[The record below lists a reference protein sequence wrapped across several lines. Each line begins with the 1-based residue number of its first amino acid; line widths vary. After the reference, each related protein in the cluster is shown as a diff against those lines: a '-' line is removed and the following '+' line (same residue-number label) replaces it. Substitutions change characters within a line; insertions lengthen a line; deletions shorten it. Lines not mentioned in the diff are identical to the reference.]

1 MRCVSCGSESPPGT
15 KFCHCGARL
24 RSRCPS
30 CGAVTSPLWKF
41 CSDCGAALGSAAVSP
56 ALAGAPLAAD
66 PESAG
71 ELELKVERERKMGT
85 GPFTDV
91 RDSTEL
97 ERDLDPERAGPMT
110 LRVFLSKFVGREAQL
125 ARMNYALEL
134 ARRGHGQIVAA
145 VGEAGVGKSRL
156 FHEFK
161 STSQSGWMV
170 LEAFPVSHGKT
181 PAYLPVTDLLKK
193 YFEITQDCDMGA
205 LRVKINRKV
214 LALDRALEDNLS
226 NLFSLL
232 GSAEAEDPL
241 GNLDAQVSKR
251 RTLDAIK
258 GILLGE
264 SLNQPLMLIFEDLHW
279 IDEET
284 QALLN
289 LLADSIGNSKLLLL
303 VSYRPEYSNQW
314 GSKSYYTELRLG
326 PLGREYAEELLSAL
340 VGVGADLIPLK
351 RLIVERTRGNPFFI
365 EETVQML
372 LDVGALVRNGSI
384 KLTNKLN
391 ELKIPETVEKTLALR
406 IQRLPL
412 DEKELLQTMAAIG
425 TEFAFSVLKR
435 VVANP
440 DDKLDRMLADLQ
452 MRRFIYERPATG
464 DIEFAFKHALTQEAA
479 YNSLP
484 VEQRKLLHER
494 IGSAVE
500 ASFAQTIDDHVSEL
514 AHHYGRSSN
523 AKKAVEYLERAGR
536 QAVRRGA
543 LKEAEIRFKHAIA
556 RLGSTNRTTER
567 ILREFELQGALAE
580 VLASTNDPAK
590 AEYIRAT
597 KRLQEL
603 GDKLGSLGQLMSASM
618 RPQKPQ
624 TKFEAREE
632 SVPNHPPTQIPVLSW
647 KLDPAEFESLPLRPL
662 RDPNL
667 AAFSAITVLVL
678 VSLAI
683 FYRDG
688 LLDGVQ
694 SLLKTA
700 FG

>member
-1 MRCVSCGSESPPGT
+1 MRCVSCGSESPPGK
-15 KFCHCGARL
+15 KFCDCGARL
-24 RSRCPS
+24 SNRCPS
-30 CGAVTSPLWKF
+30 CGAAISALWKF
-41 CSDCGAALGSAAVSP
+41 CPDCGAALGSPAVSL
-56 ALAGAPLAAD
+56 ALAGAAPAAD
-66 PESAG
+66 SESAG
-71 ELELKVERERKMGT
+71 ELKAERERKMVT
-85 GPFTDV
+85 GPLADV
-91 RDSTEL
+91 RGSTEL
-97 ERDLDPERAGPMT
+97 EHDLDPDKTRGIIDPA
-110 LRVFLSKFVGREAQL
+110 LSKFVGRLAELAQL
-125 ARMNYALEL
+125 GHALKL

-161 STSQSGWMV
+161 STSQSGCMV
-170 LEAFPVSHGKT
+170 LEAFSVSHGKT
-181 PAYLPVTDLLKK
+181 SAYLPVIDLLKK
-193 YFEITQDCDMGA
+193 YFQITQAGDMGA
-205 LRVKINRKV
+205 LREKVNGKV
-214 LALDRALEDNLS
+214 LTLNRALEGNVS

-232 GSAEAEDPL
+232 GIAEAQDPL
-241 GNLDAQVSKR
+241 GNFDAQVKKR
-251 RTLDAIK
+251 RMLDEIK
-258 GILLGE
+258 RILLSE

-289 LLADSIGNSKLLLL
+289 LLADSISTSKLLLL
-303 VSYRPEYSNQW
+303 VSYRPEYLNQW
-314 GSKSYYTELRLG
+314 GSKSYYTQLRLD
-326 PLGREYAEELLSAL
+326 PLSREAAEQMLSAL
-340 VGVGADLIPLK
+340 VGVGEDLIPLK
-351 RLIVERTRGNPFFI
+351 RLIIERAEGNPFFI

-372 LDVGALVRNGSI
+372 LDVGALVGNGSI
-384 KLTNKLN
+384 KLTKTFDELN
-391 ELKIPETVEKTLALR
+391 IPLTVEAILASR
-406 IQRLPL
+406 IERLPL
-412 DEKELLQTMAAIG
+412 EEKELLQTMAVIG
-425 TEFAFSVLKR
+425 REFAFSVLKS
-435 VVANP
+435 VVAKS
-440 DDKLDRMLADLQ
+440 DDELARMLADLQ
-452 MRRFIYERPATG
+452 MRGFICEPATG
-464 DIEFAFKHALTQEAA
+464 DIEFTFKHALTQEAA
-479 YNSLP
+479 YNSLL
-484 VEQRKLLHER
+484 VEQRKLFNER

-500 ASFAQTIDDHVSEL
+500 ASFARTIDDHVSEL
-514 AHHYGRSSN
+514 AYYYGRSSN
-523 AKKAVEYLERAGR
+523 AEKAVEYLERAGR

-543 LKEAEIRFKHAIA
+543 LKAAEIRFKHAIA
-556 RLGSTNRTTER
+556 RLGSSNRTTER

-597 KRLQEL
+597 KRMQEL

-618 RPQKPQ
+618 PPQKPR
-624 TKFEAREE
+624 TKFEALEE

-683 FYRDG
+683 LYRDG

>member
-1 MRCVSCGSESPPGT
+1 
-15 KFCHCGARL
+15 
-24 RSRCPS
+24 
-30 CGAVTSPLWKF
+30 LWKF

-71 ELELKVERERKMGT
+71 ELEVERERKMVT
-85 GPFTDV
+85 GLFTDV
-91 RDSTEL
+91 RGSTEL
-97 ERDLDPERAGPMT
+97 EHDLDPEKTRSIIGPA
-110 LRVFLSKFVGREAQL
+110 LSKFVGREAQL

-264 SLNQPLMLIFEDLHW
+264 SLNQPVMLIFEDLHW

-289 LLADSIGNSKLLLL
+289 LLADSIGTSKLLLL

-326 PLGREYAEELLSAL
+326 PLGREYAEELLSAR

-384 KLTNKLN
+384 KLTKKLN
-391 ELKIPETVEKTLALR
+391 ELNIPDTVEKTLALR
-406 IQRLPL
+406 IERLPL

-536 QAVRRGA
+536 QAVKRGA

-618 RPQKPQ
+618 PPQKPQ

-632 SVPNHPPTQIPVLSW
+632 SVPNHPPTQIPVFSW